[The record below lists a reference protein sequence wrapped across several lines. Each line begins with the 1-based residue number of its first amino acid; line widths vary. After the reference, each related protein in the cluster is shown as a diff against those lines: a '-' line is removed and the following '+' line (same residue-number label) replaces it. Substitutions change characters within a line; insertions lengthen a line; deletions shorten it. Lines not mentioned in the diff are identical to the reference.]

1 MSKAIVT
8 AILLLLPL
16 AALTS
21 HAAEGKAAARQAPLS
36 SASKTTQSYPQIVL
50 YSTSWCPH
58 CRQVKEYFKE
68 HQIPYLNRDVEA
80 DQQAR
85 EDLFAVA
92 AKQGIPPE
100 KVGVPVIV
108 LGNGEK
114 VISGFTPEQFEAAL
128 QELRRQTPR

>member
-1 MSKAIVT
+1 MSKAFVT

-16 AALTS
+16 AALPS
-21 HAAEGKAAARQAPLS
+21 HAAGDKASVRQAPLS
-36 SASKTTQSYPQIVL
+36 SAGKAAQSYPQIVL
-50 YSTSWCPH
+50 YSTAWCPH
-58 CRQVKEYFKE
+58 CRQVKEFFRE
-68 HQIPYLNRDVEA
+68 QQIPYLNRDVET

-114 VISGFTPEQFEAAL
+114 VINGFTPEQFEAAL

>member
-1 MSKAIVT
+1 MSKAVVT

-16 AALTS
+16 AAFPC
-21 HAAEGKAAARQAPLS
+21 HAAGDKAPARQAPLS
-36 SASKTTQSYPQIVL
+36 SASKAAHSYPQIVL

-58 CRQVKEYFKE
+58 CRQVKEYFNE
-68 HQIPYLNRDVEA
+68 RHIPYLNRDVEA

-85 EDLFAVA
+85 EDLFAIV

-108 LGNGEK
+108 IGNGEK
-114 VISGFTPEQFEAAL
+114 VINGFTPEQFEKAL
-128 QELRRQTPR
+128 QELRRQTSK

>member
-1 MSKAIVT
+1 MSKAFVT
-8 AILLLLPL
+8 AMLLLLPL
-16 AALTS
+16 VTLTS
-21 HAAEGKAAARQAPLS
+21 HAAEDKTAARQAPLS
-36 SASKTTQSYPQIVL
+36 SAGKAAKSYPQIVL

-100 KVGVPVIV
+100 KVGVPVVVI
-108 LGNGEK
+108 GNGEK
-114 VISGFTPEQFEAAL
+114 VINGFTPEQFQAAL